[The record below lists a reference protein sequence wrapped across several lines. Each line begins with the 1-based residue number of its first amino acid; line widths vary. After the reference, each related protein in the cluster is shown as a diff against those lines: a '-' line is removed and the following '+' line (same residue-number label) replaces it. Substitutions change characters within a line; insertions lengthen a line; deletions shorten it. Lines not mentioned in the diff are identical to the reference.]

1 MHRTRGERPGG
12 GYANGAF
19 PYVSGRRGG
28 GQLLLQCNLKRTRRA
43 QDFMFQ
49 NLVEW
54 RIGLAAVAEPYSI
67 LHRSRGAGNLT
78 ASVAIFWNG
87 SEGSPSCSVS
97 ER

>member
-1 MHRTRGERPGG
+1 
-12 GYANGAF
+12 
-19 PYVSGRRGG
+19 
-28 GQLLLQCNLKRTRRA
+28 
-43 QDFMFQ
+43 MFQ